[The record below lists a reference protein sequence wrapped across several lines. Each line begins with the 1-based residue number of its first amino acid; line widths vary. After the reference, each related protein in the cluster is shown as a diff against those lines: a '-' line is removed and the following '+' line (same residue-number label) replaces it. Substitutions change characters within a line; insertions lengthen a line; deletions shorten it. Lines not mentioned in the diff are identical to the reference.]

1 MGPPTLLNYPQLK
14 TCGLGHKPRLGTA
27 SQGWAQA
34 KALKLAARA
43 SRKQFKACVLKTLN
57 EVPPS
62 YLINLFK
69 SMKERVKSCIEANG
83 GKTKY

>member
-1 MGPPTLLNYPQLK
+1 
-14 TCGLGHKPRLGTA
+14 
-27 SQGWAQA
+27 
-34 KALKLAARA
+34 
-43 SRKQFKACVLKTLN
+43 LKTLN